1 MSGSA
6 VVSVRVPKELK
17 DELDRLGIDY
27 AKEIREFLRRLVR
40 AKKAED
46 LIRQAEEIQRRSR
59 RIRENLSAKVIRE
72 DRESR

>member
-40 AKKAED
+40 AKKAEN
-46 LIRQAEEIQRRSR
+46 LIRQAEEIQRRSKR
-59 RIRENLSAKVIRE
+59 VRENLSAKVIRE